1 MAKSAFITGAASGI
15 GKAVARRLLAQGW
28 RVGLA
33 DLNTALL
40 TTTATELGGDHAI
53 VTLDV
58 TDAGAVQ
65 AALAAF
71 CPDGR
76 LDVLVNNA
84 GILSVGQFADIPL
97 ARHDLII
104 DINVKGVLHCAHAAY
119 AYLKAARGQLINL
132 SSASAIFGTPHF
144 ASYSASKFAVRGLT
158 EALAVEWA
166 PDGIRVCD
174 VMPPFVNTPML
185 AAEQAHSPVV
195 ARLGVDLSPEQ
206 VAEEIV
212 RVIGAG
218 RRRIHNP
225 ITRSFTALRQVAK
238 LIPDRA
244 TAGIMGWL
252 ARP

>member
-1 MAKSAFITGAASGI
+1 MAQSALITGAASGI
-15 GKAVARRLLAQGW
+15 GKEVARRLLTRGW

-33 DLNTALL
+33 DLNADLLALTA
-40 TTTATELGGDHAI
+40 AELDGDH
-53 VTLDV
+53 VVLPLNV
-58 TDAGAVQ
+58 TDAAAVQ

-76 LDVLVNNA
+76 LDVLLNNA
-84 GILSVGQFADIPL
+84 GILSVGKFAEIPL
-97 ARHDLII
+97 ARHDLIV
-104 DINVKGVLHCAHAAY
+104 DINVKGVLHCAHAAHP
-119 AYLKAARGQLINL
+119 YLKAAQGQLVNL
-132 SSASAIFGTPHF
+132 SSASAIFGTPDF

-195 ARLGVDLSPEQ
+195 ARLGMDLSPEQ
-206 VAEEIV
+206 VADEIV
-212 RVIGAG
+212 RVITAG

-225 ITRSFTALRQVAK
+225 ITRSFAALRQVAR
-238 LIPDRA
+238 LIPDQL